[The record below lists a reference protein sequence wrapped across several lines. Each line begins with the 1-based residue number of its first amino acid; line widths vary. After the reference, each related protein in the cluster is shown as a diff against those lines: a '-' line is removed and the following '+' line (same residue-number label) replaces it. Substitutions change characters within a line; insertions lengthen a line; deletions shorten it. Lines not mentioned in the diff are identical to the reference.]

1 MQRMH
6 NWSNQ
11 MKKKETKAEAAE
23 KAEILKDVTLAD
35 VYEGLVCL
43 DLKLSQMLTVFEK
56 IDKLID
62 KREGK

>member
-1 MQRMH
+1 
-6 NWSNQ
+6 

-43 DLKLSQMLTVFEK
+43 DMKLSQMLAVFEK